1 MTLEEKYGIVYVDG
15 KRYYK
20 FDMAEKM
27 PFLDDTVPYMFEY
40 KNIKIK
46 TNGKQCPFVFLYIIC
61 REKSPIT
68 KIASD
73 LKGHSLFS

>member
-40 KNIKIK
+40 KNIKIIES
-46 TNGKQCPFVFLYIIC
+46 TWISFRN
-61 REKSPIT
+61 
-68 KIASD
+68 
-73 LKGHSLFS
+73 